1 MRFIGF
7 IGREKYWKL
16 GAIFIIVS
24 VVLFSVSILAVYG
37 SVSSHND
44 VNFQQ
49 AGTTVSYKYFVSEGN
64 TIQYSIKVVNG
75 TNYSVSSYLIG
86 PHNQKFNSLNF
97 TGSSVSS
104 SLIASQSGNWTLFV
118 TSNTNSN
125 LTLDIY
131 FGNMPMYEEIS
142 TITGFT
148 LLIIGIGMLGI
159 YYMIKRRE
167 KDRIGRKY
175 S

>member
-1 MRFIGF
+1 
-7 IGREKYWKL
+7 
-16 GAIFIIVS
+16 
-24 VVLFSVSILAVYG
+24 
-37 SVSSHND
+37 
-44 VNFQQ
+44 
-49 AGTTVSYKYFVSEGN
+49 
-64 TIQYSIKVVNG
+64 
-75 TNYSVSSYLIG
+75 
-86 PHNQKFNSLNF
+86 
-97 TGSSVSS
+97 
-104 SLIASQSGNWTLFV
+104 LIASQSGNWTLFV

-131 FGNMPMYEEIS
+131 FGNMPLYEEIS